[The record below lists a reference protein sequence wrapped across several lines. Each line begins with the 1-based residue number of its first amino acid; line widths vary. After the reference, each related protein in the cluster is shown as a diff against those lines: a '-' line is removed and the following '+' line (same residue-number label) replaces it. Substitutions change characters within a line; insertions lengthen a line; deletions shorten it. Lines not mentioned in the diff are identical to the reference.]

1 MIRNNLIK
9 PLIVCMAVGIANLSF
24 AQKEESSK
32 KNDAWKDNFFLA
44 FNTTSYLDII
54 KSPLRKVDVVVGND
68 IDPND
73 QNKVIPRYAKVPSQ
87 SATINFFSM
96 GLEPRYNIKK
106 INDDAAFAFSIPMSL
121 GIGATSSTDESVL
134 GTNGFGSIQIPMM
147 LKFYMGNGST
157 YKSEKDYGIS
167 IGGGLEYNKLGLL
180 NISDESKVIE
190 NKGFALG
197 VASFGIHFWRNNSP
211 VEVNLKY
218 GHGAI
223 VEYDTDKYNNPL
235 KDEFGNLISRNA
247 RSSSFRI
254 SFVTLLNY

>member
-1 MIRNNLIK
+1 MIGSKLIK
-9 PLIVCMAVGIANLSF
+9 PFVVCLALVIANLSF
-24 AQKEESSK
+24 AQKGEITKKPDPWEE
-32 KNDAWKDNFFLA
+32 NFFLA
-44 FNTTSYLDII
+44 FNTTSYLDVI
-54 KSPLRKVDVVVGND
+54 KSPLREVQVVVGND

-73 QNKVIPRYAKVPSQ
+73 PNKVIPRYAKVPSQ

-96 GLEPRYNIKK
+96 GIEPRYNFKR
-106 INDDAAFAFSIPMSL
+106 INDDAAFAFSIPMSI
-121 GIGATSSTDESVL
+121 GIGATSSVDESVL

-147 LKFYMGNGST
+147 LKFYLGNGST

-167 IGGGLEYNKLGLL
+167 VGGGLEYNKLGLL
-180 NISDESKVIE
+180 NISGETEVVE

-211 VEVNLKY
+211 VEINLKY
-218 GHGAI
+218 GHGAY
-223 VEYDTDKYNNPL
+223 VEYDSDKYGNPL